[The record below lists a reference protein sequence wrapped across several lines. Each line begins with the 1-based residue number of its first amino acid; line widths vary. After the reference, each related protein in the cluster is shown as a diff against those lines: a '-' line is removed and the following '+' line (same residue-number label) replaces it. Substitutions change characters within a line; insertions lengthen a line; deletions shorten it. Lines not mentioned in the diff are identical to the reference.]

1 MFKAL
6 VIVPTY
12 NEADNI
18 INIIKSVLSLS
29 INFNILIVDD
39 NSPDKTGSL
48 VKSFALKNSERVF
61 LLSRDNKDGLGKAY
75 TDGFYWALKNKY
87 NYIFEMD
94 ADFSHDPNDL
104 VSMYNELYISDFDVV
119 IGSRYINGINVVNW
133 PLSRIILSYF
143 ASFYSRIITG
153 MPVKDATS
161 GFVGYKANVL
171 KEINLD
177 SIMFNGYAFQI
188 ELKFKAFKK
197 KFKIQE
203 IPIIF
208 KDRIYGESKMNGN
221 IIFEAIFGL
230 IIMRFKSLFNK

>member
-1 MFKAL
+1 M
-6 VIVPTY
+6 IR
-12 NEADNI
+12 I
-18 INIIKSVLSLS
+18 
-29 INFNILIVDD
+29 
-39 NSPDKTGSL
+39 
-48 VKSFALKNSERVF
+48 
-61 LLSRDNKDGLGKAY
+61 
-75 TDGFYWALKNKY
+75 
-87 NYIFEMD
+87 
-94 ADFSHDPNDL
+94 
-104 VSMYNELYISDFDVV
+104 YNELSIANFDLV

-161 GFVGYKANVL
+161 GFVGYKAKVL
-171 KEINLD
+171 KDINLD

-197 KFKIQE
+197 EFKIQE

-208 KDRIYGESKMNGN
+208 KDRVYGESKMNGN

-230 IIMRFKSLFNK
+230 IVMRIKSFFNK

>member
-1 MFKAL
+1 MKK
-6 VIVPTY
+6 IVLIPTY
-12 NEADNI
+12 NEKENVSAILHAVLGLSSDYHVLI
-18 INIIKSVLSLS
+18 I
-29 INFNILIVDD
+29 DD
-39 NSPDKTGSL
+39 NSPDGTGFL
-48 VKSFALKNSERVF
+48 VKSFALKNSKKVF

-75 TDGFYWALKNKY
+75 TDGFNWALKNNY

-94 ADFSHDPNDL
+94 ADFSHDPIDL
-104 VSMYNELYISDFDVV
+104 VRLHNELCISNFDLV

-161 GFVGYKANVL
+161 GFVGYKAKVL
-171 KEINLD
+171 KAINLD

-197 KFKIQE
+197 KFKMQE

>member
-1 MFKAL
+1 MSKAL

-18 INIIKSVLSLS
+18 INIIESVLSLYLD
-29 INFNILIVDD
+29 FNILIVDD
-39 NSPDKTGSL
+39 NSPEGTGFL
-48 VKSFALKNSERVF
+48 VQSFALKNSKKVF

-75 TDGFYWALKNKY
+75 TDGFNWALKNNY

-94 ADFSHDPNDL
+94 ADFSHDPIDL
-104 VSMYNELYISDFDVV
+104 VRLHNELCISNFDLV

-161 GFVGYKANVL
+161 GFVGYKAKVL
-171 KEINLD
+171 KAINLD

-197 KFKIQE
+197 KFKMQE

-208 KDRIYGESKMNGN
+208 KDRIYGESKMN
-221 IIFEAIFGL
+221 
-230 IIMRFKSLFNK
+230 

>member
-1 MFKAL
+1 MSKAL

-18 INIIKSVLSLS
+18 INIIESVLSLS
-29 INFNILIVDD
+29 LDFNILIVDD
-39 NSPDKTGSL
+39 NSPDGTGFL
-48 VKSFALKNSERVF
+48 VQSFALKNSKKVF

-75 TDGFYWALKNKY
+75 TDGFYWALKNNY

-94 ADFSHDPNDL
+94 ADFSHDPIDL
-104 VSMYNELYISDFDVV
+104 VRLHNELCISNFDLV

-161 GFVGYKANVL
+161 GFVGYKAKVL
-171 KEINLD
+171 KAINLD
-177 SIMFNGYAFQI
+177 SIMFN
-188 ELKFKAFKK
+188 
-197 KFKIQE
+197 
-203 IPIIF
+203 
-208 KDRIYGESKMNGN
+208 
-221 IIFEAIFGL
+221 
-230 IIMRFKSLFNK
+230 

>member
-1 MFKAL
+1 MSKAL

-12 NEADNI
+12 NESDNI
-18 INIIKSVLSLS
+18 INIIESVLSLS
-29 INFNILIVDD
+29 LDFNILIVDY
-39 NSPDKTGSL
+39 NSPDGTGFL
-48 VKSFALKNSERVF
+48 VQSFALKNSKKVF

-75 TDGFYWALKNKY
+75 TDGFNWALKNNY

-94 ADFSHDPNDL
+94 ADFSHDPIDL
-104 VSMYNELYISDFDVV
+104 VRLHNELCISNFDLV

-161 GFVGYKANVL
+161 GFVGYKAKVL
-171 KEINLD
+171 KAINLD

-197 KFKIQE
+197 KFKMQE

-208 KDRIYGESKMNGN
+208 KDRIYGESKMNVN
-221 IIFEAIFGL
+221 IIF
-230 IIMRFKSLFNK
+230 